1 MGNNGVN
8 VVATTT
14 LILYFEEAAAALA
27 MPYLETDEVTV
38 GTHVCVDHL
47 APAQTGK
54 PITVR
59 AQLLRQQGRRLE
71 FSMEA
76 RQEQAL
82 VMKGEHHRAVADSSK
97 FAGEPASSSRRLD
110 FWFDF
115 HSPWCYFAS
124 HRIADL
130 ARRHRLELSW
140 KPVHLANLMQAVDG
154 RRPLESN
161 DNFLAWYQQDK
172 RDTAEVLEL
181 PFNPHPDYPLRPSR
195 ALRAAIFAAENNRAE
210 SFVQKVMRG
219 YWSDESDISD
229 MEWLAA
235 TAEACG
241 LDGSAI
247 ESIVSSETYKNKLNQ
262 NLADGL
268 AVFVGL
274 VGHQVASQPV

>member
-1 MGNNGVN
+1 MKSIPAASTIEQVFHPDVSTTAAAVGNRGVN

-14 LILYFEEAAAALA
+14 LILYFEDAAATLA
-27 MPYLETDEVTV
+27 MPYLETDEVTA

-82 VMKGEHHRAVADSSK
+82 VMKGEHHRAVADSSR

-130 ARRHRLELSW
+130 AHRHRLELSW
-140 KPVHLANLMQAVDG
+140 KPVHLANLMQANGFELVYGNQFVMAAFRLVSVNKDWVSDFKAVSDYLDWVEK
-154 RRPLESN
+154 RYKKLKRQDRIKSSFRSAMFK
-161 DNFLAWYQQDK
+161 FLDVTGT
-172 RDTAEVLEL
+172 R
-181 PFNPHPDYPLRPSR
+181 
-195 ALRAAIFAAENNRAE
+195 
-210 SFVQKVMRG
+210 
-219 YWSDESDISD
+219 
-229 MEWLAA
+229 
-235 TAEACG
+235 
-241 LDGSAI
+241 
-247 ESIVSSETYKNKLNQ
+247 
-262 NLADGL
+262 GL
-268 AVFVGL
+268 ARRIYRRFK
-274 VGHQVASQPV
+274 